1 MRKKYYKHYPK
12 TRLNLLF
19 PFINCKEQLDR
30 SLSHSL
36 SHRVIGSLQLLWKR
50 MMMISLVGER
60 QRFLWKEMFSFQ
72 RPGRAAGDQSIV
84 GQLTMS
90 APDCQPMIVDCYW
103 SSSTRWWWWDD
114 NWSSCDVYDDNDA
127 IAISYGGHHHNHHD
141 DADARELIRLLLQN
155 IKKGECRKKED
166 MYVVFYKASLD
177 NSNTLHPTLVFFLPM
192 S

>member
-1 MRKKYYKHYPK
+1 
-12 TRLNLLF
+12 
-19 PFINCKEQLDR
+19 
-30 SLSHSL
+30 
-36 SHRVIGSLQLLWKR
+36 
-50 MMMISLVGER
+50 MMVSLVGEQ

-127 IAISYGGHHHNHHD
+127 IAISYGGHHHNHQVSIMMMPMPGNLFD
-141 DADARELIRLLLQN
+141 LLQN

-166 MYVVFYKASLD
+166 KYVVFYKASLD
-177 NSNTLHPTLVFFLPM
+177 SSLPFTPPLFFSSPCLSLV
-192 S
+192 